1 MTLNTV
7 MSRGWT
13 AAAAAAILAT
23 VAALAFLGIA
33 SAQSVSDLTVG
44 SADVEPGGTVTISVT
59 ATVDELGSYRVDV
72 GYDSTLVTA
81 TECTSADGVCSIDV
95 VASDTVRLNG
105 SNLSGITGDD
115 VQLGT
120 ITFLSNGPE
129 GVAALTVDTASL
141 VLSDTVGDTLTATP
155 TDGAITIATATPAPS
170 DAPTATP
177 AAVPQTGGAPGAS
190 SANSMAWLLAAAGLT
205 PPGRGH
211 GKIRLD
217 GRGLPSAR
225 WLRRRFIEISG
236 GVATGNKR
244 WWKTT

>member
-1 MTLNTV
+1 MTLNTA
-7 MSRGWT
+7 MTRGWT

-23 VAALAFLGIA
+23 VAALAFLGSA

-44 SADVEPGGTVTISVT
+44 SATVEPGGTVTISVT

-95 VASDTVRLNG
+95 VASDTVRING
-105 SNLSGITGDD
+105 SNLAGITGDD

-129 GVAALTVDTASL
+129 GVAALTVDTSTL
-141 VLSDTVGDTLTATP
+141 VLSDTVGDTLTVTP

-170 DAPTATP
+170 DEPTATPAAP

-205 PPGRGH
+205 VVAGGAWVLARAGR
-211 GKIRLD
+211 
-217 GRGLPSAR
+217 
-225 WLRRRFIEISG
+225 E
-236 GVATGNKR
+236 N
-244 WWKTT
+244 